1 MNQLKKKAKT
11 EFIASGIC
19 TLITIPLLLI
29 MAHTN
34 AKGLDYLLIWVL
46 VGVPTGLALYL
57 GETKKLKRF
66 DEREREIIQKA
77 LSMSMIAFT
86 LYLLTFCLA
95 AFFMVGGGGKIPVV
109 FMPVMLF
116 AGVFF
121 AQCTQSFIILFQ
133 CAKEDDEEVEGGPA

>member
-19 TLITIPLLLI
+19 TLITIPLFLI
-29 MAHTN
+29 MAHNN
-34 AKGLDYLLIWVL
+34 AKGLDFLLIWVL
-46 VGVPTGLALYL
+46 VGVPTGLGLYL
-57 GETKKLKRF
+57 WETKKLKQF

-77 LSMSMIAFT
+77 FSISMMAFT
-86 LYLLTFCLA
+86 LYLLIFCLA
-95 AFFMVGGGGKIPVV
+95 GFFMIGGGGKIPVV

-133 CAKEDDEEVEGGPA
+133 CEKEDDEQQGGDA

>member
-1 MNQLKKKAKT
+1 MNRLKKKAKT

-19 TLITIPLLLI
+19 TLITIPLFLAL
-29 MAHTN
+29 AHTD
-34 AKGLDYLLIWVL
+34 AKGLDFLLIWVL
-46 VGVPTGLALYL
+46 VGVPTGLGLYL
-57 GETKKLKRF
+57 WETKKLKQF

-77 LSMSMIAFT
+77 FSVGMMAFT

-95 AFFMVGGGGKIPVV
+95 AFFMIGGGGRIPVV

-121 AQCTQSFIILFQ
+121 AQCTQSFIILFR
-133 CAKEDDEEVEGGPA
+133 CAKEDDE

>member
-1 MNQLKKKAKT
+1 MNRLKKKAKT

-19 TLITIPLLLI
+19 TLITIPLFLAL
-29 MAHTN
+29 AHTD
-34 AKGLDYLLIWVL
+34 AKGLDFLLIWVL
-46 VGVPTGLALYL
+46 VGVPTGLGLYL
-57 GETKKLKRF
+57 WETKKLKQF

-77 LSMSMIAFT
+77 FSVSMMAFT

-95 AFFMVGGGGKIPVV
+95 AFFMIGGGGRIPVV

-121 AQCTQSFIILFQ
+121 AQCTQSFIILFR
-133 CAKEDDEEVEGGPA
+133 CAKEDDE